1 MVKGVLGLR
10 FGLCFLSVHLSGPK
24 GGGFSVPFSEKNKST
39 NEICILRRSA
49 TTVRHDKN
57 EERIVGGK
65 GEGAGI
71 LFLKVG
77 RCSSVS
83 V

>member
-39 NEICILRRSA
+39 NERTHQLINLLLLNGCGCNIGQ
-49 TTVRHDKN
+49 TVRLRENFKFAKLIPPLH
-57 EERIVGGK
+57 
-65 GEGAGI
+65 
-71 LFLKVG
+71 
-77 RCSSVS
+77 SHT
-83 V
+83 

>member
-24 GGGFSVPFSEKNKST
+24 GGGFSVPFSEKNKSA
-39 NEICILRRSA
+39 NEICILIRSA
-49 TTVRHDKN
+49 TIRHDEN
-57 EERIVGGK
+57 EQRMVGGK

-71 LFLKVG
+71 LFKKVG
-77 RCSSVS
+77 RCCSVS

>member
-39 NEICILRRSA
+39 NEICIL
-49 TTVRHDKN
+49 
-57 EERIVGGK
+57 IV
-65 GEGAGI
+65 
-71 LFLKVG
+71 LLL
-77 RCSSVS
+77 
-83 V
+83 